1 MKVRKN
7 IEVIVEHDLHLKSNE
22 PNQIYG
28 LTLNLDLDD
37 SLKGEDRKKFIMKY
51 WDQME
56 NHIKWSLV
64 EHELPKEGELRI
76 LALKSIT

>member
-7 IEVIVEHDLHLKSNE
+7 IEVIVEHDLHCKSNE
-22 PNQIYG
+22 PNLIYG
-28 LTLNLDLDD
+28 VNFRLDMDD
-37 SLKGEDRKKFIMKY
+37 SLKKEDKKNFIINH
-51 WDQME
+51 WNSME